1 VRSLRFL
8 DANIFIYAYYKPRRR
23 LTGQEETMKNLAKE
37 IVGKIS
43 EGKEDVMTTV
53 VHISEMANILKQG
66 MSLDELHET
75 VFGLL
80 TLDNVETTGVSKEDY
95 SAATE
100 LGMELG
106 LDPNDALAVQVMRL
120 HNITEI
126 YSFDKDF
133 EKVKGISKLPSIK

>member
-1 VRSLRFL
+1 VRPLKFL
-8 DANIFIYAYYKPRRR
+8 DANILVYAYYKPRRR
-23 LTGQEETMKNLAKE
+23 LMGQEETLKNLAKE

-53 VHISEMANILKQG
+53 IHLSEMANILKHG
-66 MSLDELHET
+66 MALNELHEMI
-75 VFGLL
+75 FGLL
-80 TLDNVETTGVSKEDY
+80 TLDNVETTGVSREDY

-120 HNITEI
+120 HNISEI

-133 EKVKGISKLPSIK
+133 EKVKGMVRLPSIK

>member
-1 VRSLRFL
+1 VRTLRFL
-8 DANIFIYAYYKPRRR
+8 DVNIFIYAYYKPGRE
-23 LTGQEETMKNLAKE
+23 LTEHEETLKNLAKE

-53 VHISEMANILKQG
+53 VHLSEMTNILKHG

-75 VFGLL
+75 VFGFL
-80 TLDNVETTGVSKEDY
+80 TFDNVETIGVSKEDY

-120 HNITEI
+120 HNINEI

-133 EKVKGISKLPSIK
+133 EKVKGITRLPSIK